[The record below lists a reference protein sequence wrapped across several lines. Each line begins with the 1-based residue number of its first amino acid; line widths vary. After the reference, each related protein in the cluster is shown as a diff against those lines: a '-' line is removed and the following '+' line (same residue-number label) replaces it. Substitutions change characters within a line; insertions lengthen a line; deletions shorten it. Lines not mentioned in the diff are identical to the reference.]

1 MTRQDLN
8 QLMTARNIGR
18 KMNTQDEIAIKNII
32 KYYNKTQDPIIDK
45 NVLFAKL
52 FIGYFK
58 SEIIRTDGNYK
69 LCIDNIKRALNI
81 TLEESYYLFATE
93 IKQTE
98 IHNLQP
104 DIKEYEELMDKFSNK
119 NIISR
124 LKNLIQE
131 IITDY

>member
-8 QLMTARNIGR
+8 QLMTARNVGR

-32 KYYNKTQDPIIDK
+32 KYYNKIQEPTIDK
-45 NVLFAKL
+45 NTLFAKL

-69 LCIDNIKRALNI
+69 LSIDNIKRALNI
-81 TLEESYYLFATE
+81 SLEESYYLFATE
-93 IKQTE
+93 IKHIE

-104 DIKEYEELMDKFSNK
+104 DIKEYEELMDKFSNN

>member
-93 IKQTE
+93 IKHIE

>member
-8 QLMTARNIGR
+8 QLMTARNVAR
-18 KMNTQDEIAIKNII
+18 KMNVQDEIALKNIV
-32 KYYNKTQDPIIDK
+32 KYYNKIQEPTIDK
-45 NVLFAKL
+45 NTLFAKL

-58 SEIIRTDGNYK
+58 SEIIRTYGNYE

-81 TLEESYYLFATE
+81 SLEESYYLFATE
-93 IKQTE
+93 IKQIE
-98 IHNLQP
+98 MHNLQP
-104 DIKEYEELMDKFSNK
+104 DVKEYEELMDKFSND
-119 NIISR
+119 NIINR

>member
-93 IKQTE
+93 IKQIE

>member
-8 QLMTARNIGR
+8 QLMSARNVGR
-18 KMNTQDEIAIKNII
+18 KMNVQDEIALKNII
-32 KYYNKTQDPIIDK
+32 KYYNKIQEPTIDK
-45 NVLFAKL
+45 NTLFAKM

-58 SEIIRTDGNYK
+58 SEIIRTEGNYK
-69 LCIDNIKRALNI
+69 LCIDNITRNI
-81 TLEESYYLFATE
+81 KINLEESYYLFATE
-93 IKQTE
+93 LKQIE

-104 DIKEYEELMDKFSNK
+104 EIKEYEKIMEKFK
-119 NIISR
+119 DEKIINR

>member
-8 QLMTARNIGR
+8 QLMTARNVAR
-18 KMNTQDEIAIKNII
+18 KMNVQDEIALKNIV
-32 KYYNKTQDPIIDK
+32 KYYNKIQEPTIDK
-45 NVLFAKL
+45 NTLFAKL

-58 SEIIRTDGNYK
+58 SEIIRTYGNYE

-81 TLEESYYLFATE
+81 SLEESYYLFATE
-93 IKQTE
+93 IKQIE
-98 IHNLQP
+98 MHNLQP
-104 DIKEYEELMDKFSNK
+104 DVKEYEELMDKFSND

>member
-8 QLMTARNIGR
+8 QLMTARNVGR
-18 KMNTQDEIAIKNII
+18 KMNVQDEIALKNII
-32 KYYNKTQDPIIDK
+32 KYYNKIQEPTIDK
-45 NVLFAKL
+45 NTLFAKL

-81 TLEESYYLFATE
+81 SLEESYYLFATE
-93 IKQTE
+93 IKHIE
-98 IHNLQP
+98 MHNLQP
-104 DIKEYEELMDKFSNK
+104 DVKEYEELMDKFSND
-119 NIISR
+119 NIINR

>member
-8 QLMTARNIGR
+8 QLMTARNVGR

-32 KYYNKTQDPIIDK
+32 KYYNKIQEPTIDK
-45 NVLFAKL
+45 NTLFAKL

-69 LCIDNIKRALNI
+69 LSIDNIKRALNI
-81 TLEESYYLFATE
+81 SLDESYYLFATE
-93 IKQTE
+93 MKQIE

-104 DIKEYEELMDKFSNK
+104 DIKEYEELMDKFSNNK
-119 NIISR
+119 IISR